1 MPCSWSRCIY
11 CCCCCQCY
19 TNIGATENGVSNT
32 GGNKSTSGQWD
43 IYLDSQYDT
52 LTGSL
57 IIASEESDTCFEYI
71 HRSFHILS
79 ISTPI
84 ILVEAILVIV
94 FSLMFVFGCKYSND
108 CPKQP
113 LLIIYHLIGGGVGSL
128 FWLWLMLRA
137 LRRKRQESGLDD
149 DDDTDYDA
157 HLEDSSGGQRLKDN
171 GIWFMELLAFIFL
184 LISFLMGNYWTW
196 SIFWPAQDMTE
207 TQPIDWCNHSL
218 YIFTLEICNYSGY
231 KIYPG
236 HGKRVVKIDG
246 KVHIY
251 LNSKCQRSAD
261 MRRNPRRVTWTVYY
275 RRKHKKGAAEQ
286 EVKKRTRRNI
296 KFQRAITG
304 VTWNEIL
311 AKRNQ
316 QPEFRKAQRQDAIN
330 AAKQAKK
337 TKALQ
342 KKAVQSAVL
351 KSGKPVKK
359 PEKIQKNIPKA
370 GPKKGTQR

>member
-1 MPCSWSRCIY
+1 MPYSWSRCIY
-11 CCCCCQCY
+11 RCCCCQCY
-19 TNIGATENGVSNT
+19 TNIGATENGVNNT

-84 ILVEAILVIV
+84 ILVEAILVII
-94 FSLMFVFGCKYSND
+94 FSLMFIFGCKYSND
-108 CPKQP
+108 CPIQP

-137 LRRKRQESGLDD
+137 LRRKRQESGLEDD

-157 HLEDSSGGQRLKDN
+157 HLEEGSSGQRLKDN

-184 LISFLMGNYWTW
+184 LVSFLMGNYWTW

-218 YIFTLEICNYSGY
+218 YIFTLVSIG
-231 KIYPG
+231 I
-236 HGKRVVKIDG
+236 
-246 KVHIY
+246 IY
-251 LNSKCQRSAD
+251 LLAIFVILFIVSFIIFARYCA
-261 MRRNPRRVTWTVYY
+261 RVL
-275 RRKHKKGAAEQ
+275 
-286 EVKKRTRRNI
+286 I
-296 KFQRAITG
+296 
-304 VTWNEIL
+304 NE
-311 AKRNQ
+311 
-316 QPEFRKAQRQDAIN
+316 
-330 AAKQAKK
+330 
-337 TKALQ
+337 
-342 KKAVQSAVL
+342 
-351 KSGKPVKK
+351 
-359 PEKIQKNIPKA
+359 
-370 GPKKGTQR
+370 